1 MDDMHHHH
9 GKSANLLSRDGLKA
23 YIMEFQQFAGLNTT
37 GELDNETV
45 KMMNMPRC
53 GVKDKVGKNMNEEE
67 HHIHSRSKRYALQ
80 GKAII
85 LLKWVFR
92 ILTSIQVLFY
102 LKRTVNFHFLKVYF

>member
-1 MDDMHHHH
+1 MHHHH

-80 GKAII
+80 GKC
-85 LLKWVFR
+85 L
-92 ILTSIQVLFY
+92 
-102 LKRTVNFHFLKVYF
+102 